1 MSVSLY
7 RNCPTCGQPYA
18 VNEETNNVA
27 LVMNGMVVLDCIICE
42 TPLPEAK
49 TEETVK
55 PMKTP
60 TYATTKVFKEAGDGR

>member
-18 VNEETNNVA
+18 VHEETNNVA

-49 TEETVK
+49 AEE
-55 PMKTP
+55 PMKPP